1 MISADAAWLP
11 LKHQQAALIS
21 HGISSSLDLLRSGCD
36 KAPSVKMLWIIQISL
51 PSAGIAIRMELNTQ
65 DMKSTL
71 IRFFRHSLFSC
82 KLIHW
87 KDWCWILGQ
96 YFGHMMRRADS
107 FGKTLMLVKIE
118 GRGRRGQQKIR
129 WLEGITNSMDM
140 GLAGLRELVMDRKAW
155 CAVVQWVSKSR
166 TWLSYWTELNW
177 SRLCVSLQVFPFS
190 LRKKGLSSYFI

>member
-107 FGKTLMLVKIE
+107 FGKTLMLGKIE
-118 GRGRRGQQKIR
+118 GRRRRGWQRRR
-129 WLEGITNSMDM
+129 WLDGITDSMDM
-140 GLAGLRELVMDRKAW
+140 SLSKLQESVMNREAW
-155 CAVVQWVSKSR
+155 RAAVHGVAK
-166 TWLSYWTELNW
+166 TEWTELNYLVVKI
-177 SRLCVSLQVFPFS
+177 SSPF
-190 LRKKGLSSYFI
+190 KVAQI